1 MTAATG
7 LKRLAIAVA
16 TMIAAAFATLVALS
30 FLMPAAAVR
39 DAVDREIHA
48 VTGLEPVL
56 RGSISISLFPSGTV
70 SFHNVLLGNDPN
82 GQPAVVADELIAH
95 LRYFPLLAGRIEIAD
110 VTLVRPTISVSFLPG
125 GELNWSGLIQS
136 LAHALEPD
144 PGRTAS
150 FSEIGI
156 HEGTVIVHN
165 EYGGK
170 DLTDRLE
177 GVEFQLA
184 WPSISRSFGA
194 NGRFVWH
201 DEPIE
206 ASLTLSDFLAALSGD
221 RSGLKVRLS
230 GAPLKV
236 AFDGAASYQPALK
249 VEGTLSVD
257 SPSLRDAMHWTDA
270 SKLPFGGFGRFALRA
285 QSKIGGGVVSLSS
298 VNVELDGNTAEGAL
312 TLATDGHRA
321 VQGTLAADALDLTP
335 YVSGVRVLATNERNW
350 NRLPISLDGLTDF
363 DIDLRLSA
371 ASVKIAGAQLGR
383 TAIAANMRGGKLD
396 LAIGEAQA
404 FGGTAKGSLG
414 LVSTDGNAAVSSR
427 MQFIDVDLASCLGQM
442 FGVHKLE
449 GRGNLALNLDGSG
462 ASVLALTSTLSGS
475 ASLTAHGGA
484 LAGVNV
490 EQWLRRLERR
500 PLSGNGDFRSGRTP
514 FDQLTLNLKI
524 VQGVVSVDDMHVD
537 GPAVR
542 IAAGGQALVPT
553 RELDLKGVAT
563 LISSAT
569 GNEFALPF
577 IVQGQWDDPIML
589 PDPQSLIRRSGAA
602 APLLDAIKDRTAGSA
617 VRSVIDQLL
626 ASPGAL
632 PRPRGDARR
641 LRCPGPGGGSQKLR
655 ITTDD
660 IRSAHSRELRELQL
674 IRRHSGARPQAASPE
689 AIFTNRGCGFRAP
702 RGGTIANPHFTRA
715 ADRSSRNVG

>member
-1 MTAATG
+1 

-30 FLMPAAAVR
+30 FLMPAASVR

-125 GELNWSGLIQS
+125 GESNWSGLIQS

-285 QSKIGGGVVSLSS
+285 QSTIGGGVVSLSS

-626 ASPGAL
+626 ASPGAS
-632 PRPRGDARR
+632 PAPTAT
-641 LRCPGPGGGSQKLR
+641 P
-655 ITTDD
+655 
-660 IRSAHSRELRELQL
+660 
-674 IRRHSGARPQAASPE
+674 AAS
-689 AIFTNRGCGFRAP
+689 AAP
-702 RGGTIANPHFTRA
+702 APA
-715 ADRSSRNVG
+715 AAPKSSE

>member
-7 LKRLAIAVA
+7 LKRLTIAVA
-16 TMIAAAFATLVALS
+16 TMVAAAFVTLVALS
-30 FLMPAAAVR
+30 FLIPATSVR

-82 GQPAVVADELIAH
+82 GQAAVVADELIAH

-110 VTLVRPTISVSFLPG
+110 VTLVRPTITVDFLAN
-125 GELNWSGLIQS
+125 GESNWSGLIQS
-136 LAHALEPD
+136 LAHALEPNPD
-144 PGRTAS
+144 RTAS

-165 EYGGK
+165 EHAGK
-170 DLTDRLE
+170 DATERLE
-177 GVEFQLA
+177 GVDFQLA

-221 RSGLKVRLS
+221 RSGLKLRLS
-230 GAPLKV
+230 GAPVKV

-285 QSKIGGGVVSLSS
+285 QSKIGGGVVSLSG

-335 YVSGVRVLATNERNW
+335 YVSGVRVLAANEHNW

-363 DIDLRLSA
+363 DLDLRLSA

-414 LVSTDGNAAVSSR
+414 LVSADGSATVSSR
-427 MQFIDVDLASCLGQM
+427 LQFIDVDLANCLGQL
-442 FGVHKLE
+442 FGMHKLE

-462 ASVLALTSTLSGS
+462 GSVLAVTSTLNGS
-475 ASLTAHGGA
+475 ATLTAHGGA

-514 FDQLTLNLKI
+514 FDQLTLNVKV

-577 IVQGQWDDPIML
+577 IVTGQWDDPVML

-602 APLLDAIKDRTAGSA
+602 APLLDAIKDRSAGSA

-626 ASPGAL
+626 ANPAGSPGPTATSS
-632 PRPRGDARR
+632 PAPAAA
-641 LRCPGPGGGSQKLR
+641 PAPAPATAAAPKS
-655 ITTDD
+655 
-660 IRSAHSRELRELQL
+660 
-674 IRRHSGARPQAASPE
+674 PQ
-689 AIFTNRGCGFRAP
+689 
-702 RGGTIANPHFTRA
+702 
-715 ADRSSRNVG
+715 

>member
-1 MTAATG
+1 VTAATG

-125 GELNWSGLIQS
+125 GESNWSGLIQS

-270 SKLPFGGFGRFALRA
+270 SNLPFGGFGRFALRA
-285 QSKIGGGVVSLSS
+285 QSQIGGGVVSLSS

-626 ASPGAL
+626 ASPGAS
-632 PRPRGDARR
+632 PAPTAT
-641 LRCPGPGGGSQKLR
+641 P
-655 ITTDD
+655 
-660 IRSAHSRELRELQL
+660 
-674 IRRHSGARPQAASPE
+674 AAS
-689 AIFTNRGCGFRAP
+689 AAP
-702 RGGTIANPHFTRA
+702 APA
-715 ADRSSRNVG
+715 ATPKSSE

>member
-1 MTAATG
+1 VTAATG

-30 FLMPAAAVR
+30 FLMPAASVR

-125 GELNWSGLIQS
+125 GESNWSGLIQS

-285 QSKIGGGVVSLSS
+285 QSQIGGGVVSLSS

-626 ASPGAL
+626 ASPGAS
-632 PRPRGDARR
+632 PAPTAT
-641 LRCPGPGGGSQKLR
+641 P
-655 ITTDD
+655 
-660 IRSAHSRELRELQL
+660 
-674 IRRHSGARPQAASPE
+674 AAS
-689 AIFTNRGCGFRAP
+689 AAP
-702 RGGTIANPHFTRA
+702 APA
-715 ADRSSRNVG
+715 AAPKSSE